1 MWNRR
6 AFLQACGLPVLAAA
20 GGRPMEAKVGAW
32 NNKPTLFV
40 NGKPTYACFYA
51 LTDCPGGRWT
61 WEEEPQRNLRAFAA
75 AGFRLY
81 QIDLFLELV
90 WAKEGPLDL
99 ATVRR
104 HLRGVLEACPEAAIV
119 IRWHL
124 NAPGW
129 WAAAHP
135 EELVR
140 YANGEYEKIERTTP
154 VRLLMDDLRRTPRV
168 SMASEKW
175 KAMATAKTVELLQG
189 LAKTPEGAALAGI
202 HVACGVYGEW
212 HQWGFM
218 RNEPDTSAPMQKL
231 FGGPV
236 PTVAERAAL
245 DDGIFR
251 DPAKRKNVIAYY
263 RCQQEMVADL
273 IIHFCGVVK
282 KNWPRPILAG
292 TFYGYFFSMFA
303 RQATGGHLSLQ
314 KILAARE
321 VDYLSAPQ
329 AYGANY
335 RDLGGSGITRA
346 LIESIRL
353 HGKLFLDEM
362 DQTPSWKW
370 MNNVDTAFALTDV
383 AADVAVIRRNVLESY
398 TRGMGLWFYDFGPA
412 NQAGWWMDKRLMG
425 EITRLK
431 ALLEQYHQRVYEP
444 AGDVLF
450 VFDTEVYY
458 YTGHSGETDP
468 YTDPVAVNRTMGE
481 AWRSGA
487 GIETVHLADLPR
499 MDLGRFAV
507 IVFANT
513 WLLSTAQRRWIK
525 TELLDKGRKVI
536 FQGKPGYCDGERLS
550 ESFTREL
557 TVETQEIRGAAA
569 WREALRAAG
578 AHIYVDGD
586 RPVHVGGGLLLI
598 HSKEG
603 GAARVHLR
611 NGSRLDI
618 DIPAKSSLIF
628 DTKTGARLL
637 L

>member
-1 MWNRR
+1 MLDRR
-6 AFLQACGLPVLAAA
+6 AFLQACSLSVLAGA
-20 GGRPMEAKVGAW
+20 GRKPVEARVGPW

-40 NGKPTYACFYA
+40 NGKPAYACFYA

-61 WEEEPQRNLRAFAA
+61 WEEGPQRNLRAFAA
-75 AGFRLY
+75 AGFRLF

-90 WAKEGPLDL
+90 WPKEGPLDL

-104 HLRGVLEACPEAAIV
+104 HLRGVLDACPEAAIV

-129 WAAAHP
+129 WAEKHP
-135 EELVR
+135 EEWVR
-140 YANGEYEKIERTTP
+140 FVNGDLENIERTTP
-154 VRLLMDDLRRTPRV
+154 VRILMDDLRRTPRV

-175 KAMATAKTVELLQG
+175 KAMATEKTVELLRG

-218 RNEPDTSAPMQKL
+218 RNEPDASAPMQKL

-236 PTVAERAAL
+236 PTVAERAAV
-245 DDGIFR
+245 DDGFFR
-251 DPAKRKNVIAYY
+251 DPVKRKRVIEYY
-263 RCQQEMVADL
+263 RCQQELVADL
-273 IIHFCGVVK
+273 IIYFCGVVK

-292 TFYGYFFSMFA
+292 GFYGYFFSMFA

-314 KILAARE
+314 KVLAAKDL
-321 VDYLSAPQ
+321 DYLSAPQ

-346 LIESIRL
+346 LIESIRF

-362 DQTPSWKW
+362 DQSPSWKW
-370 MNNVDTAFALTDV
+370 LNNVDTAFTL
-383 AADVAVIRRNVLESY
+383 ADVPADIAVIRRNVLESY

-412 NQAGWWMDKRLMG
+412 NNSGWWMDRRLMA
-425 EITRLK
+425 EITQLK
-431 ALLEQYHQRVYEP
+431 ALLEKYHERPYEP

-458 YTGHSGETDP
+458 YTGHSAETDP
-468 YTDPVAVNRTMGE
+468 YTDPIAVNRTMGE

-487 GIETVHLADLPR
+487 GIETVHLADLPK
-499 MDLGRFAV
+499 MNLARFAV

-513 WLLSTAQRRWIK
+513 WLLTAEQRRWIRN
-525 TELLDKGRKVI
+525 ELLDKGRKVI

-550 ESFTREL
+550 AAFTAEL
-557 TVETQEIRGAAA
+557 TPATKEIKGAGE

-598 HSKEG
+598 HDKDG

-611 NGSRLDI
+611 NGSTLEVT
-618 DIPAKSSLIF
+618 IPPKSSLIF
-628 DTKTGARLL
+628 DARTGARLL
-637 L
+637 

>member
-1 MWNRR
+1 MLDRR
-6 AFLQACGLPVLAAA
+6 AFLQACSLSVLTAA
-20 GGRPMEAKVGAW
+20 GGRPVEARVGPW

-40 NGKPTYACFYA
+40 NGQPTYACFYA

-61 WEEEPQRNLRAFAA
+61 WEEEPQRNLRAFTA
-75 AGFRLY
+75 AGFRLF

-90 WAKEGPLDL
+90 WPKEGPLDL
-99 ATVRR
+99 ALVRR
-104 HLRGVLEACPEAAIV
+104 HLRGVLDACPGAAIV
-119 IRWHL
+119 LRWHL

-129 WAAAHP
+129 WAERHP

-140 YANGEYEKIERTTP
+140 YVNGDLEKIERTTP
-154 VRLLMDDLRRTPRV
+154 VRILMDDLRRTPRV
-168 SMASEKW
+168 SLASEKW

-189 LAKTPEGAALAGI
+189 LAKTPEGAALAGV
-202 HVACGVYGEW
+202 HVCCGVYGEW

-218 RNEPDTSAPMQKL
+218 RNEPDDSAPMRKL
-231 FGGPV
+231 LGGPA
-236 PTVAERAAL
+236 PTVEERAAV
-245 DDGIFR
+245 DDGYFR
-251 DPAKRKNVIAYY
+251 DPAKRPRVIAYY
-263 RCQQEMVADL
+263 RRQQELVADL
-273 IIHFCGVVK
+273 IIYFCGVVK
-282 KNWPRPILAG
+282 KNWPRPILTG

-314 KILAARE
+314 KVLAAKE

-346 LIESIRL
+346 LIESIRF

-370 MNNVDTAFALTDV
+370 LNNVDTAFNLTDV
-383 AADVAVIRRNVLESY
+383 AADIAVIRRNVLESF

-412 NQAGWWMDKRLMG
+412 NQTGWWMDTRLMA
-425 EITRLK
+425 EIRGLK
-431 ALLEQYHQRVYEP
+431 ALLEQYHARPYEP

-450 VFDTEVYY
+450 IFDTEVYY
-458 YTGHSGETDP
+458 YTGHSAQTDP
-468 YTDPVAVNRTMGE
+468 YTDPIAVNRTMGE

-499 MDLGRFAV
+499 MDLARYAV

-513 WLLSTAQRRWIK
+513 WLLTAGQRRWIR

-550 ESFTREL
+550 AAFTAEL
-557 TVETQEIRGAAA
+557 TAETRQIEGATA

-586 RPVHVGGGLLLI
+586 RPVHVGAGLLLI
-598 HSKEG
+598 HDKDG

-611 NGSRLDI
+611 NGSKIKLT
-618 DIPAKSSLIF
+618 IPPRSSLIF

-637 L
+637 

>member
-1 MWNRR
+1 MLDRR
-6 AFLQACGLPVLAAA
+6 AFLQACSLSVLTAA
-20 GGRPMEAKVGAW
+20 GGRPVEARVGPW

-40 NGKPTYACFYA
+40 NGQPTYACFYA

-61 WEEEPQRNLRAFAA
+61 WEEEPQRNLRAFTA
-75 AGFRLY
+75 AGFRLF

-90 WAKEGPLDL
+90 WPKEGPLDL
-99 ATVRR
+99 ALVRR
-104 HLRGVLEACPEAAIV
+104 HLRGVLDACPGAAIV
-119 IRWHL
+119 LRWHL

-129 WAAAHP
+129 WAERHP

-140 YANGEYEKIERTTP
+140 YVNGDLEKIERTTP
-154 VRLLMDDLRRTPRV
+154 VRILMDDLRRTPRV
-168 SMASEKW
+168 SLASEKW

-189 LAKTPEGAALAGI
+189 LAKTPEGAALAGV
-202 HVACGVYGEW
+202 HVCCGVYGEW

-218 RNEPDTSAPMQKL
+218 RNEPDDSAPMRKL
-231 FGGPV
+231 LGGPA
-236 PTVAERAAL
+236 PTVEERAAV
-245 DDGIFR
+245 DDGYFR
-251 DPAKRKNVIAYY
+251 DPAKRPRVIAYY
-263 RCQQEMVADL
+263 RRQQELVADL
-273 IIHFCGVVK
+273 IIYFCGVVK
-282 KNWPRPILAG
+282 KNWPRPILTG

-314 KILAARE
+314 KVLAAKE

-346 LIESIRL
+346 LIESIRF

-370 MNNVDTAFALTDV
+370 LNNVDTAFNLTDV
-383 AADVAVIRRNVLESY
+383 AADIAVIRRNVLESF

-412 NQAGWWMDKRLMG
+412 NQTGWWMDTRLMA
-425 EITRLK
+425 EIRGLK
-431 ALLEQYHQRVYEP
+431 ALLEQYHARPYEP

-458 YTGHSGETDP
+458 YTGHSAQTDP
-468 YTDPVAVNRTMGE
+468 YTDPIAVNRTMGE

-499 MDLGRFAV
+499 MDLSRYAV

-513 WLLSTAQRRWIK
+513 WLLTAGQRRWIR

-550 ESFTREL
+550 AAFTAEL
-557 TVETQEIRGAAA
+557 TAETRQIEGATA

-586 RPVHVGGGLLLI
+586 RPVHVGAGLLLI
-598 HSKEG
+598 HDKDG

-611 NGSRLDI
+611 NGSKIELT
-618 DIPAKSSLIF
+618 IPPRSSLIF

-637 L
+637 

>member
-1 MWNRR
+1 MLDRR
-6 AFLQACGLPVLAAA
+6 AFLQACSLSVLTAA
-20 GGRPMEAKVGAW
+20 GGRPVEARVGPW

-61 WEEEPQRNLRAFAA
+61 WEEEPQRNLRAFTA
-75 AGFRLY
+75 AGFRLF

-90 WAKEGPLDL
+90 WPKEGPLDL
-99 ATVRR
+99 ALVRR
-104 HLRGVLEACPEAAIV
+104 HLRGVLDACPEAAIV
-119 IRWHL
+119 LRWHL

-129 WAAAHP
+129 WAEQHP

-140 YANGEYEKIERTTP
+140 YVNGDLEKIERTTP
-154 VRLLMDDLRRTPRV
+154 VRILMDDLRRTPRV
-168 SMASEKW
+168 SLASEKW
-175 KAMATAKTVELLQG
+175 KAMATAKTVELLRG
-189 LAKTPEGAALAGI
+189 LAKTPEGAALAGV
-202 HVACGVYGEW
+202 HVCCGVYGEW

-218 RNEPDTSAPMQKL
+218 RNEPDDSAPMRKL
-231 FGGPV
+231 LGGPA
-236 PTVAERAAL
+236 PTVEERAAV
-245 DDGIFR
+245 DDGYFR
-251 DPAKRKNVIAYY
+251 DPAKRRRVIAYY
-263 RCQQEMVADL
+263 RHQQELVADL
-273 IIHFCGVVK
+273 IIYFCGVVK

-314 KILAARE
+314 KVLTAKE

-346 LIESIRL
+346 LIESIRF

-370 MNNVDTAFALTDV
+370 LNNVDTAFNLTDV
-383 AADVAVIRRNVLESY
+383 PADIAVIRRNVLESF

-412 NQAGWWMDKRLMG
+412 NHAGWWMDTRLMA
-425 EITRLK
+425 EIKQLK
-431 ALLEQYHQRVYEP
+431 ALLERYHERPYEP

-458 YTGHSGETDP
+458 YTGHSAQTDP
-468 YTDPVAVNRTMGE
+468 YTDPIAVNRTMGE

-487 GIETVHLADLPR
+487 GIETVHLADLPK
-499 MDLGRFAV
+499 MDLGRYAV

-513 WLLSTAQRRWIK
+513 WLLSAAQRRWIR

-550 ESFTREL
+550 AAFTAEL
-557 TVETQEIRGAAA
+557 TAETRQIEGAAA

-598 HSKEG
+598 HDKDG

-611 NGSRLDI
+611 NGSKIELT
-618 DIPAKSSLIF
+618 IPPRSSLIF

-637 L
+637 